1 MPIQYI
7 TVLCPRHTNQLV
19 AQRFLRGSSHGCSIP
34 SLWSAL
40 PTRFSTK
47 HHRSQS
53 SRFCATPLR
62 SNSLRSCA
70 IATHVISLHYRYGS
84 FLRQSPP
91 CRRSAYLCFAYTV
104 PSKTS
109 ASHFNAE
116 AVHYISQPSPLSS
129 ELYLSQA
136 IPCQCDAMV
145 CRRNAKPFLSRSTQF
160 ITFPQPFP
168 SVHHLN
174 ISELNLTRQCRRDAS
189 QIMAFAHR
197 DFALALP
204 GHAMPSHYRAT
215 PFPRRTMRNL
225 TVTLPC
231 VTSPALRF
239 LPR

>member
-1 MPIQYI
+1 M
-7 TVLCPRHTNQLV
+7 
-19 AQRFLRGSSHGCSIP
+19 P

-40 PTRFSTK
+40 PTRFSAK

-70 IATHVISLHYRYGS
+70 FATHVISLHYRYRS

-91 CRRSAYLCFAYTV
+91 CRYATNLCSANAVPSNAYTV
-104 PSKTS
+104 PSKTY

-116 AVHYISQPSPLSS
+116 AVHYISQPSLLIS
-129 ELYLSQA
+129 ELCPQPSHTLPQPCPSVHLRNISKLISASQCHNESA
-136 IPCQCDAMV
+136 QFNAAADHCCTFPPLIGESHS
-145 CRRNAKPFLSRSTQF
+145 RRYVSQIVA
-160 ITFPQPFP
+160 ITFPYF
-168 SVHHLN
+168 
-174 ISELNLTRQCRRDAS
+174 
-189 QIMAFAHR
+189 
-197 DFALALP
+197 
-204 GHAMPSHYRAT
+204 AMPSHYRST

-231 VTSPALRF
+231 VTSPVLRL